1 MARRIDLD
9 AIARLEEERDYLLD
23 SIRDLDR
30 ERDAG
35 DVDEED
41 YEELRRGYVARAAA
55 AIEALEE
62 HTDELAQRQAA
73 ARPALSRRLAWIGGC
88 LVFGVVAAVLLINAS
103 ASRVGDES
111 LTGNTASPG
120 AGARRCM
127 TLSMSEPQEGIACYD
142 ELLAD
147 APDNV
152 TYLTYQGWAFART
165 DRPEEAMER
174 FDRVV
179 ELDPTFPDVWVFIAS
194 VRADTGDFAGAQE
207 AIDAL
212 MALDPSPAVRNTL
225 ASQGLERK
233 IALGLLGPDAA
244 ACWEQTETAGT
255 QLGEATSSAGDGS
268 AGDSPDGDALA
279 KAATTLADA
288 VKCFEGE
295 LDAHRDNAQFLT
307 LRSFTLGLLATI
319 DNELA
324 AATLPTALASADE
337 ALVIDPQD
345 PTALLLRATW
355 NMWLGDYDASLA
367 DLDALGDR
375 EISPLVSPYVGA
387 AEIRAEVTRQASAS
401 GG

>member
-1 MARRIDLD
+1 
-9 AIARLEEERDYLLD
+9 
-23 SIRDLDR
+23 
-30 ERDAG
+30 
-35 DVDEED
+35 
-41 YEELRRGYVARAAA
+41 
-55 AIEALEE
+55 
-62 HTDELAQRQAA
+62 
-73 ARPALSRRLAWIGGC
+73 
-88 LVFGVVAAVLLINAS
+88 
-103 ASRVGDES
+103 
-111 LTGNTASPG
+111 
-120 AGARRCM
+120 
-127 TLSMSEPQEGIACYD
+127 
-142 ELLAD
+142 
-147 APDNV
+147 
-152 TYLTYQGWAFART
+152 
-165 DRPEEAMER
+165 
-174 FDRVV
+174 
-179 ELDPTFPDVWVFIAS
+179 
-194 VRADTGDFAGAQE
+194 
-207 AIDAL
+207 
-212 MALDPSPAVRNTL
+212 
-225 ASQGLERK
+225 
-233 IALGLLGPDAA
+233 
-244 ACWEQTETAGT
+244 
-255 QLGEATSSAGDGS
+255 GEATSSAGDGS